1 MLIHHLRTAIR
12 RLKKNR
18 LFFLINLSGLSLGI
32 TACILIIQYVNV
44 ELSYDH
50 FNKNVDHLYRVVND
64 RFQQGKRVH
73 HSTMTYSGISRAIS
87 EAYPEVEQYSRVEP
101 YRVEVISYEQT
112 KIADQR
118 AVGVDQSFLSMF
130 SYPLITGDQKTALK
144 EPNSV
149 ILTEKLARTIFSTK
163 QKDLSSYVGKL
174 ITFDRDSV
182 PYKITGICKESPD
195 NSHLHFD
202 LLMSYVSFYSPTGN
216 NRWTRADNDF
226 NEPSFW
232 HYIQLKPGADPNALN
247 AKLPALS
254 KKLFAERKAKG
265 IEERFYLQPLSR
277 AHLYS
282 DFEYDLAKPGSST
295 TVWSMV
301 IVAALILLL
310 ACINYINLTTA
321 KSVDRAREVGVRKV
335 IGASRAQLIRQ
346 FLSEAMLVNCFALM
360 LAFVLINLCQ
370 NGFNTLL
377 QHEFSLSDLLVKGS
391 LGYGMSIGFVS
402 MILLSML
409 ISGLYPAFVLSSF
422 RPVKVLK
429 GIFTHSDSGILLR
442 KCLVIGQFAVTI
454 ILITGSVVVY
464 RQIQFMNSQPL
475 GYDVDQMLILRR
487 PVLIDRDIQFMN
499 AANSFIAKLEQLPNV
514 KGAAASGRIPGEEL
528 GRASDVYRKDKPAG
542 EHIMAANMGVDFHF
556 LDLYKMKL
564 LSGRNFSPKDYNED
578 RSKLQHVIINES
590 MAKALGFGSHEEPI
604 GNAIILFGRE
614 WDIIGVVSDFHQ
626 KSLKHALE
634 PTVIMPSLQGRYSQF
649 SVKVSTGDLPL
660 TISRIEKL
668 YSEFFPGNLFDYYF
682 LDQKF
687 DTQYSNEILFGQVF
701 RLFTGLAIII
711 ACLGL
716 LGLSLLSTARRAK
729 EIGVRKVLG
738 ASVSNMV
745 LLLSREL
752 LKPILIAAI
761 VATPIAWY
769 IMQEWLHDF
778 AYRIDL
784 SLWLFAGAGMFVLL
798 IAFFTV
804 SVQTIR
810 TAMANPVKS
819 LRSE

>member
-1 MLIHHLRTAIR
+1 MR
-12 RLKKNR
+12 RLTKNKV
-18 LFFLINLSGLSLGI
+18 FFLINLSGLAFGI

-50 FNKNVDHLYRVVND
+50 FNKNIDHLYRVAND
-64 RFQQGKRVH
+64 RFREGKRIH

-118 AVGVDQSFLSMF
+118 AVAVDQSFLSMF

-149 ILTEKLARTIFSTK
+149 ILTEKLARTIFNTK
-163 QKDLSSYVGKL
+163 QNDLSSFVGKL
-174 ITFDRDSV
+174 IIFDRDSV
-182 PYKITGICKESPD
+182 LYKITGICKTPPK

-202 LLMSYVSFYSPTGN
+202 LLMSYVSLYSPTGN

-226 NEPSFW
+226 TEASFW
-232 HYIQLKPGADPNALN
+232 HYIQLKPGADPEALN

-254 KKLFAERKAKG
+254 KKLFPDQKTKG
-265 IEERFYLQPLSR
+265 IEEKFYLQPLSR

-295 TVWSMV
+295 TVWSLV
-301 IVAALILLL
+301 IIAAFILLL
-310 ACINYINLTTA
+310 ACINYVNLTTA
-321 KSVDRAREVGVRKV
+321 KSVERAREVGVRKV
-335 IGASRAQLIRQ
+335 IGATRAQLIRQ
-346 FLSEAMLVNCFALM
+346 FLSEAMLINCFALM

-370 NGFNTLL
+370 NGFNRLL
-377 QHEFSLSDLLVKGS
+377 QQEFSLSDLLVKGS
-391 LGYGMSIGFVS
+391 LGYGVSIGFIS

-409 ISGLYPAFVLSSF
+409 LSGLYPAFVLSSF

-429 GIFTHSDSGILLR
+429 GAFTHSNSGILLR

-475 GYDVDQMLILRR
+475 GYDMEQMLILRR
-487 PVLIDRDIQFMN
+487 PVLIDRDISFMN
-499 AANSFIAKLEQLPNV
+499 AANSFIGKLEQLPNV
-514 KGAAASGRIPGEEL
+514 KGVAASGRIPGEEL
-528 GRASDVYRKDKPAG
+528 GRANDVYRKDKPTA
-542 EHIMAANMGVDFHF
+542 EHITAANMGVDFHF
-556 LDLYKMKL
+556 LNLYKMKL
-564 LSGRNFSPKDYNED
+564 LSGRNFSPLDYNED
-578 RSKLQHVIINES
+578 RSKLQHLIINES
-590 MAKALGFGSHEEPI
+590 TVKALGFASHEESI
-604 GNAIILFGRE
+604 GKILMLFGRE
-614 WDIIGVVSDFHQ
+614 WNIIGVVSDFHQ
-626 KSLKHALE
+626 KSLKYSLE
-634 PTVIMPSLQGRYSQF
+634 PTVLMPTLQGRYTQF
-649 SVKVSTGDLPL
+649 SVKVNTGDLPL
-660 TISRIEKL
+660 TISRIEKA

-682 LDQKF
+682 LDQTF
-687 DTQYSNEILFGQVF
+687 DKQYSSERLFGQVF
-701 RLFTGLAIII
+701 RLFAGLAIII

-716 LGLSLLSTARRAK
+716 LGLSLLATARRAK

-784 SLWLFAGAGMFVLL
+784 SLWLFASAGLFVLL

-810 TAMANPVKS
+810 TALANPVKS
-819 LRSE
+819 LRAE